1 MKLSPKKVN
10 NSVKSW
16 RRFANFMSDQL
27 RKVGKQSVLL
37 ELMDEIK
44 QLKNLVKEKEKIIT
58 EQTADDLEQYTRME
72 DVIIS
77 GLDTKHRI
85 YASAKIGDRDGKNPF
100 EREATNPETAS
111 H

>member
-1 MKLSPKKVN
+1 
-10 NSVKSW
+10 
-16 RRFANFMSDQL
+16 MSDQL
-27 RKVGKQSVLL
+27 RKVGEQQSVLL

-58 EQTADDLEQYTRME
+58 EQTADDLEQRME

-85 YASAKIGDRDGKNPF
+85 YTSAKIGDRDGKNPF
-100 EREATNPETAS
+100 EREATNPGTAS

>member
-1 MKLSPKKVN
+1 MKLSPKKVS
-10 NSVKSW
+10 NSVKKSW

-27 RKVGKQSVLL
+27 RKVGKQQSVLL

-85 YASAKIGDRDGKNPF
+85 YASAKIGDRDGKEPL
-100 EREATNPETAS
+100 
-111 H
+111 